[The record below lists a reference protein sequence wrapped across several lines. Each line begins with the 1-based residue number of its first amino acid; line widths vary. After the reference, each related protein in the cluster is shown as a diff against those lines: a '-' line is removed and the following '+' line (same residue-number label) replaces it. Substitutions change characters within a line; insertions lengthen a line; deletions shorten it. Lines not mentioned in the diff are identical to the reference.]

1 MAEVY
6 GSFEFAQ
13 KSYTRGSDIG
23 KGTVGVPNI
32 NAPFFLEL
40 KTIKTHTH
48 GGVDSQK
55 LQASATPQMVKGY
68 RTNEREER
76 GTATWTGV
84 AAASGSI
91 VLTYGTAFLAAPNVF
106 VTGADGDIDLQFSV
120 GSITSTGC
128 TIYWKDDTAA
138 NHTEVNIQYLI
149 KGV

>member
-6 GSFEFAQ
+6 GSFEFAG

-23 KGTVGVPNI
+23 KGTIGVPNI
-32 NAPFFLEL
+32 NAPFFLEI

-68 RTNEREER
+68 RPNEREER
-76 GTATWTGV
+76 GVATWAGS
-84 AAASGSI
+84 AAASGSV
-91 VLTYGTAFLAAPNVF
+91 VLTFATAFLETPTVF
-106 VTGADGDIDLQFSV
+106 VTGSDGDIDLQFAV
-120 GSITSTGC
+120 GSRTNNQV
-128 TIYWKDDTAA
+128 TIYWKDDTAS